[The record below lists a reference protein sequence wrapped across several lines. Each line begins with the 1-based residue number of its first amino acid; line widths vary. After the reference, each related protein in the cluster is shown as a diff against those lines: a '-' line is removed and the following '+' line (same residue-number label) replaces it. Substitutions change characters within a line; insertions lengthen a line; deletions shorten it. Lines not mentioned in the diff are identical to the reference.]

1 MKKFL
6 IVLFIMILSSCINF
20 DDNINKSN
28 DSTIKEKIS
37 ANSISNEK
45 EKKKR
50 LEYKHENIEGFQ
62 RDNSLYVERMMGDY
76 PNDISTDSNEP
87 YTKDELKNLDYDK
100 NIFLEAFNIRIPNR
114 CKVYSNTSNKNTYV
128 IDFPKSDDY
137 DISINV
143 KKLLEEE
150 TKSEDEIKNDLYK
163 ISDKETYNS
172 EIENANVVQKPVGL
186 ESDYKKTY
194 YSIVEDNQFSYTN
207 IFMATPTNII
217 QFQIVEDK
225 EKSQASPY
233 IMADLLSTTYP
244 ESEDF
249 NMVAKS
255 FKSFDKYINLYATE
269 KIDMGDFSFNIPQD
283 MKNIQES
290 EALTV
295 YENQVSGKT
304 INQILISKIKKDKAV
319 DLKNSFAQSQGS
331 QIPPAFISP
340 MGEVKEEMV
349 KEKLFLKSKV
359 RIYTEQFSLEGEKI
373 AFETKDYY
381 VNIILAGPLKNT
393 NKTQLLNENII
404 NSLKFE

>member
-6 IVLFIMILSSCINF
+6 IVLFILLFSSCINF
-20 DDNINKSN
+20 DEDINKSN

-37 ANSISNEK
+37 ANSISSEK

-76 PNDISTDSNEP
+76 PNDISTSSNEP
-87 YTKDELKNLDYDK
+87 YAKDELKNLDYDK

-114 CKVYSNTSNKNTYV
+114 CKIYSNTSNKNTYV

-137 DISINV
+137 DLSINI
-143 KKLLEEE
+143 KKLLEEGK
-150 TKSEDEIKNDLYK
+150 KSEDEIKNELYK

-255 FKSFDKYINLYATE
+255 FKSFDKYINLYTTE

-295 YENQVSGKT
+295 YENQLSGKT
-304 INQILISKIKKDKAV
+304 INQIIISKIKKDKAI

-373 AFETKDYY
+373 AFETKDYF

>member
-6 IVLFIMILSSCINF
+6 IVLFILLFSSCINF
-20 DDNINKSN
+20 DEDINKSN

-37 ANSISNEK
+37 ANSISSEK

-76 PNDISTDSNEP
+76 PNDISTNSNKP

-137 DISINV
+137 DLSINI
-143 KKLLEEE
+143 KKLLEEGK
-150 TKSEDEIKNDLYK
+150 KSEDEIKNELYK

-194 YSIVEDNQFSYTN
+194 YSIVEDNKFSYTN
-207 IFMATPTNII
+207 IFMATPTNIL

-295 YENQVSGKT
+295 YENQLSGKT
-304 INQILISKIKKDKAV
+304 INQIIISKIKKDRV
-319 DLKNSFAQSQGS
+319 IDLKNSFAQSQGS

-373 AFETKDYY
+373 AFETKDYF

>member
-1 MKKFL
+1 MKKIL
-6 IVLFIMILSSCINF
+6 IVLFILLFSSCINF
-20 DDNINKSN
+20 DEDINKSN

-37 ANSISNEK
+37 ANSISSEK

-76 PNDISTDSNEP
+76 PNDISTSSNEP
-87 YTKDELKNLDYDK
+87 YAKDELKNLDYDK
-100 NIFLEAFNIRIPNR
+100 NVFLEAFNIRIPNR

-137 DISINV
+137 DLSINI
-143 KKLLEEE
+143 KKLLEEGK
-150 TKSEDEIKNDLYK
+150 KSEDEIKNELYK

-194 YSIVEDNQFSYTN
+194 YSIVEDNKFSYTN
-207 IFMATPTNII
+207 IFMATPTNIL

-249 NMVAKS
+249 NMIAKS

-295 YENQVSGKT
+295 YENQLSGKT
-304 INQILISKIKKDKAV
+304 INQIIISKIKKDRV
-319 DLKNSFAQSQGS
+319 IDLKNSFAQSQGS

-373 AFETKDYY
+373 AFETKDYF
-381 VNIILAGPLKNT
+381 VNIILADPLKNT

>member
-1 MKKFL
+1 MKKIL
-6 IVLFIMILSSCINF
+6 IVLFILLFSSCINF
-20 DDNINKSN
+20 DEDINKSN

-37 ANSISNEK
+37 ANSISSEK

-76 PNDISTDSNEP
+76 PNDISTSSNEP
-87 YTKDELKNLDYDK
+87 YAKDELKNLDYDK
-100 NIFLEAFNIRIPNR
+100 NVFLEAFNIRIPNR

-137 DISINV
+137 DLSINI
-143 KKLLEEE
+143 KKLLEEGK
-150 TKSEDEIKNDLYK
+150 KSEDEIKNELYK
-163 ISDKETYNS
+163 ISNKETYNS

-194 YSIVEDNQFSYTN
+194 YSIVEDNKFSYTN
-207 IFMATPTNII
+207 IFMATPTNIL

-249 NMVAKS
+249 NMIAKS

-295 YENQVSGKT
+295 YENQLSGKT
-304 INQILISKIKKDKAV
+304 INQIIISKIKKDRV
-319 DLKNSFAQSQGS
+319 IDLKNSFAQSQGS

-373 AFETKDYY
+373 AFETKDYF

>member
-6 IVLFIMILSSCINF
+6 IVLFILLFSSCINF
-20 DDNINKSN
+20 DESIDKSN
-28 DSTIKEKIS
+28 DITIKEKIS
-37 ANSISNEK
+37 ANSISSEK

-62 RDNSLYVERMMGDY
+62 RDNSLFVERMMGDY
-76 PNDISTDSNEP
+76 PNDISTSSNEP

-137 DISINV
+137 DISINI
-143 KKLLEEE
+143 KKLLEEGK
-150 TKSEDEIKNDLYK
+150 KSEDEIKNELYK

-304 INQILISKIKKDKAV
+304 INQIIISKIKKDKAI

-373 AFETKDYY
+373 AFETKDYF
-381 VNIILAGPLKNT
+381 VNIILAGQLKNT

>member
-6 IVLFIMILSSCINF
+6 IVLFILLFSSCINF
-20 DDNINKSN
+20 DEDINKSN

-37 ANSISNEK
+37 ANSISSEK
-45 EKKKR
+45 EKNKR

-76 PNDISTDSNEP
+76 PNDISTSSNEP

-137 DISINV
+137 DISINI
-143 KKLLEEE
+143 KKLLEEGK
-150 TKSEDEIKNDLYK
+150 KSEDEIKNELYK

-194 YSIVEDNQFSYTN
+194 YSIVEDNKFSYTN
-207 IFMATPTNII
+207 IFMATPTNIL

-295 YENQVSGKT
+295 YENQLSGKT
-304 INQILISKIKKDKAV
+304 INQIIISKIKKDKV
-319 DLKNSFAQSQGS
+319 IDLKNSFAQSQGS

-373 AFETKDYY
+373 AFETKDYF

>member
-1 MKKFL
+1 MKKIL
-6 IVLFIMILSSCINF
+6 IVLFILLFSSCINF
-20 DDNINKSN
+20 DEDINKSN

-37 ANSISNEK
+37 ANSISSEK
-45 EKKKR
+45 EKNKR

-76 PNDISTDSNEP
+76 PNDISTSSNEP

-137 DISINV
+137 DISINI
-143 KKLLEEE
+143 KKLLEEGK
-150 TKSEDEIKNDLYK
+150 KSEDEIKNELYK

-217 QFQIVEDK
+217 QFQIIEDK

-249 NMVAKS
+249 NMVTKS

-295 YENQVSGKT
+295 YENQLSGKT
-304 INQILISKIKKDKAV
+304 INQIIISKIKKDKV
-319 DLKNSFAQSQGS
+319 IDLKNSFAKSQGS

-373 AFETKDYY
+373 AFETKDYF

>member
-6 IVLFIMILSSCINF
+6 IVLFILLFSSCINF
-20 DDNINKSN
+20 DESINKSN

-37 ANSISNEK
+37 ANSISSEK

-62 RDNSLYVERMMGDY
+62 RDNSLFVERMMGDY
-76 PNDISTDSNEP
+76 PNVISTSSNEP

-114 CKVYSNTSNKNTYV
+114 CKVYSNISNKNTYM

-137 DISINV
+137 DISINI
-143 KKLLEEE
+143 KKLLEEGK
-150 TKSEDEIKNDLYK
+150 KSEDEIKNELYK

-295 YENQVSGKT
+295 YENQLSGKT
-304 INQILISKIKKDKAV
+304 INQIIISKIKKDRV
-319 DLKNSFAQSQGS
+319 IDLKNSFAQSQGS

-373 AFETKDYY
+373 AFETKDYF